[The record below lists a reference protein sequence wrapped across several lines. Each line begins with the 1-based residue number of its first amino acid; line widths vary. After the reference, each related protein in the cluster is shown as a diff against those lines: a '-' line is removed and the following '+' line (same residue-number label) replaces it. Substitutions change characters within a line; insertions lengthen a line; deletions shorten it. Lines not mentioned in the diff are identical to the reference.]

1 MIELI
6 GPETICM
13 DLGASTK
20 EEAIAKLADMLDS
33 AGKLRSRQGYIKTVL
48 EREAL
53 TTTGIGMGIAIPHG
67 KSAAVREA
75 GIAFGKSAC
84 GIDWTSLD
92 GQPTRLV
99 FLLAVP
105 EEAAGTQHLQILARL
120 ARMLMDDGFRND
132 LMSATTP
139 EKVLEVI
146 SRSEKGGDRSE
157 STLGNTQKP
166 PGKKTWE

>member
-6 GPETICM
+6 SPDTICM

-20 EEAIAKLADMLDS
+20 EEAILKLADMLDS
-33 AGKLRSRQGYIKTVL
+33 AGKLGSRQDYIKAVM
-48 EREAL
+48 ERESL

-67 KSAAVREA
+67 KSDAVIET

-92 GQPTRLV
+92 GQPVQLV

-105 EEAAGTQHLQILARL
+105 EESAGTQHLQILARL
-120 ARMLMDDGFRND
+120 ARMLMDDAFRSD

-139 EKVLEVI
+139 AEVLEVI
-146 SRSEKGGDRSE
+146 SRSERDTKRFE
-157 STLGNTQKP
+157 
-166 PGKKTWE
+166 